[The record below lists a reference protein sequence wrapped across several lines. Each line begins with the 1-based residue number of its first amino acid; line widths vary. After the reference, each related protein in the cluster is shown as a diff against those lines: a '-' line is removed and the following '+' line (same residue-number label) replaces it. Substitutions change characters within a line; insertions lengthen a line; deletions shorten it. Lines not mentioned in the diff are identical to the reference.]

1 MNRMPEIPSED
12 STETRSEISS
22 EMAAEMTA
30 ETPLGT
36 LRGNGT
42 PPLLVVLSGPSG
54 VGKDAA
60 LAELRKL
67 DRPWHFVVT
76 ATTRP
81 IRPGE
86 RDGTDYIFLDE
97 PAFLRRKERGEFVE
111 CAQVYGRWYG
121 VPRSEVTSGL
131 EAGKDV
137 ILKIDVQGAAT
148 VRKMAPEALFIFIVP
163 GSFDELQDRLSQRMT
178 ESTPEMELRLKTAS
192 EEMTQAGQFNYQVV
206 NRKDSLD
213 KAVAEI
219 DATIAAEKKR
229 ANRAPVRLL
238 RSLI

>member
-1 MNRMPEIPSED
+1 MSEDPSE
-12 STETRSEISS
+12 STANEI
-22 EMAAEMTA
+22 
-30 ETPLGT
+30 
-36 LRGNGT
+36 RGDNA

-76 ATTRP
+76 ATTRM

-86 RDGTDYIFLDE
+86 QDGIDYIFLDE
-97 PAFLRRKERGEFVE
+97 SKFIEMKNDGEFVE

-121 VPRSEVTSGL
+121 VPRSQVTTGL
-131 EAGKDV
+131 HEGKDV

-148 VRKMAPEALFIFIVP
+148 VMKIAPDALFIFMVP
-163 GSFDELQDRLSQRMT
+163 DSFSELQERLSNRMT
-178 ESTPEMELRLKTAS
+178 ESTPEMELRLATAS
-192 EEMTQAGQFNYQVV
+192 EEMLQASQFNYQVV
-206 NRKDSLD
+206 NPKDHLD

-219 DATIAAEKKR
+219 DSIIAAEKVR
-229 ANRAPVRLL
+229 VDRVPVHLL
-238 RSLI
+238 